1 MVKQGSVNTAKDQYV
16 EEQMKKLHL
25 VEILRALLPHEHN
38 QQACVGDCDDLCVRR
53 GTSLIQKPSPAPS
66 GNSCEP
72 DIQVKRRRYVRMS
85 ASNEGTL
92 PDLLTE
98 CFRRLQYSK
107 ESDTKTLATSWVH
120 MRSMAMHRCETNDGV
135 KMGRKS

>member
-1 MVKQGSVNTAKDQYV
+1 MHAYQ
-16 EEQMKKLHL
+16 
-25 VEILRALLPHEHN
+25 ALLPYQHN

-53 GTSLIQKPSPAPS
+53 GTSLIQKPSPAPL

-72 DIQVKRRRYVRMS
+72 DIWVEPRRYVRIS
-85 ASNEGTL
+85 ASDEGRL

-107 ESDTKTLATSWVH
+107 ESDTKTLATSWIH
-120 MRSMAMHRCETNDGV
+120 MGSMCMRRFETNDGV